1 MERRKRKK
9 SICAGQSV
17 FGLYGFLYDALTCT
31 NAPPTLYGSI
41 TVPVNRNGHTGHLTV
56 QHSYGRL
63 GAD

>member
-17 FGLYGFLYDALTCT
+17 FGLYGFLYNALTCT
-31 NAPPTLYGSI
+31 NAPPSFYGSV
-41 TVPVNRNGHTGHLTV
+41 TDLVNRNGHTGHLTA